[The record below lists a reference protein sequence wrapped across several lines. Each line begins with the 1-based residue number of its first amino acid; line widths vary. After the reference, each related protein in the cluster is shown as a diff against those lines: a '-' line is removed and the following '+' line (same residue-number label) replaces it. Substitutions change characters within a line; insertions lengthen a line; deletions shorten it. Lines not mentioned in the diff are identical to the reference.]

1 MWRKYDSL
9 TGVLVYEMDPVLE
22 REVPQE
28 EIDSWKKA
36 HNLYGAVA
44 NSCIKKILFAM
55 MPSETFAEASARLG
69 YCNTDNEETRKW
81 YYDRGILV
89 VKGEEDCI
97 ACSRG

>member
-22 REVPQE
+22 RVVSQG
-28 EIDSWKKA
+28 EIDAWKKA
-36 HNLYGAVA
+36 HNLYGAVPH
-44 NSCIKKILFAM
+44 SCIKQILSAM

>member
-9 TGVLVYEMDPVLE
+9 TGVLVYEMDPVLD

-81 YYDRGILV
+81 YYDHGILV
-89 VKGEEDCI
+89 VKGEGDCI

>member
-1 MWRKYDSL
+1 MWRKHDSL

-36 HNLYGAVA
+36 HNFYGAVA

-69 YCNTDNEETRKW
+69 YCNTDNEEARKW